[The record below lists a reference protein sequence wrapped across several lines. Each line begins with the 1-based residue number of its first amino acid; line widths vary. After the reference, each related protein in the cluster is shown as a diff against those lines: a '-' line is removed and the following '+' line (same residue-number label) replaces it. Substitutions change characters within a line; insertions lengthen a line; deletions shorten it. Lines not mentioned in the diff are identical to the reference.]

1 VGDLVCYRKRP
12 ERVGLVLEKWHL
24 SISYMWIILWRDGKQ
39 TEEFEDELQKI
50 EKSLDIEKNV

>member
-50 EKSLDIEKNV
+50 EKKS